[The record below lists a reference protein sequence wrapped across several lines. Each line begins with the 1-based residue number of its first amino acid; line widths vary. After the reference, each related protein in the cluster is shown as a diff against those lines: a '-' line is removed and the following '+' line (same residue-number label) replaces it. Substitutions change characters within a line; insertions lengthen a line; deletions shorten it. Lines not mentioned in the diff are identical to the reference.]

1 MKRFGFVAS
10 GGGYRSFYT
19 EGALVWLKQHDIP
32 VVHLTSTSSG
42 CNIVLD
48 YLMWDPAKEE
58 LPPVLTKTLRLGLK
72 DAIDVFANF
81 LGLRPSLL
89 PNGAYLL
96 KVDKERCRKSLL
108 LGDAGRRTTL
118 FSALQGVRWNIVASN
133 LSKRRAVYYDVND
146 ILAKADEAALDR
158 FMDVF
163 LAGITTIPYF
173 AAIKIDGDYHVEGGY
188 IDNVPLR
195 SLFTDPAV
203 DEIIAVDFTDRDYH
217 SDIDDIYAKNP
228 LMLLL
233 NSIDM
238 NLLVTDIQMNLAGIG
253 ILNQAMRINRFIE
266 ASGRTSMEID
276 GTIYHH
282 KPIRVLKPRNLKSMT
297 IALGDSSLQKEYF
310 GLGQKEVAALF
321 SPAQAA
327 AAT

>member
-1 MKRFGFVAS
+1 MKKYGFVAS

-19 EGALVWLKQHDIP
+19 EGALVWLQNNDIP

-48 YLMWDPAKEE
+48 YLMWDTAKEE
-58 LPPVLTKTLRLGLK
+58 LPPVLTKTLRLSFK
-72 DAIDVFANF
+72 DAFDVLANF

-96 KVDKERCRKSLL
+96 KVDKKRCRKSLL
-108 LGDAGRRTTL
+108 LDDANRRTTL
-118 FSALQGVRWNIVASN
+118 LHRLASARWDIVASN
-133 LSKRRAVYYDVND
+133 LTMRRAEYFDANE
-146 ILAKADEAALDR
+146 ILAKADESSLDR

-173 AAIKIDGDYHVEGGY
+173 AAINMNDAYFVEGGY

-195 SLFTDPAV
+195 TLFEDPNV
-203 DEIIAVDFTDRDYH
+203 EEIIAVDFTDRDYH
-217 SDIDDIYAKNP
+217 SDIEKIYARNP
-228 LMLLL
+228 LMLVP

-253 ILNQAMRINRFIE
+253 ILHQAMFINRFIQ
-266 ASGRTSMEID
+266 AAGRSSMEID
-276 GTIYHH
+276 GRTYHY
-282 KPIRVLKPRNLKSMT
+282 KPIHVLRPHNLKSMT
-297 IALGDSSLQKEYF
+297 VALGDSSLQKEYF
-310 GLGQKEVAALF
+310 ELGQKEVKALF
-321 SPAQAA
+321 
-327 AAT
+327 

>member
-1 MKRFGFVAS
+1 MKKYGFVAS

-19 EGALVWLKQHDIP
+19 EGALVWLQNNDIP

-48 YLMWDPAKEE
+48 YLMWDTAKEE
-58 LPPVLTKTLRLGLK
+58 LPPVLTKTLRLSFK
-72 DAIDVFANF
+72 DAFDVLANF

-96 KVDKERCRKSLL
+96 KVDKKRCRKSLL
-108 LGDAGRRTTL
+108 LDDANRRTTL
-118 FSALQGVRWNIVASN
+118 LHRLASARWDIVASN
-133 LSKRRAVYYDVND
+133 LTMRRAEYFNANE
-146 ILAKADEAALDR
+146 ILAKADESSLDR

-173 AAIKIDGDYHVEGGY
+173 AAINMDDAYFVEGGY

-195 SLFTDPAV
+195 TLFDDPNV
-203 DEIIAVDFTDRDYH
+203 EEIIAVDFTDRDYH
-217 SDIDDIYAKNP
+217 SDIEKIYARNP
-228 LMLLL
+228 LMLVP

-253 ILNQAMRINRFIE
+253 ILHQAMFINRFIQ
-266 ASGRTSMEID
+266 AAGRSSMEID
-276 GTIYHH
+276 GRTYHY
-282 KPIRVLKPRNLKSMT
+282 KPIHVLRPHNLKSMT
-297 IALGDSSLQKEYF
+297 VALGDSSLQKEYF
-310 GLGQKEVAALF
+310 ELGQKEVKVLF
-321 SPAQAA
+321 
-327 AAT
+327 